1 MLNVSEWKIH
11 RDLVIA
17 QVAYG
22 DNDGK
27 TIFRCFDLNKD
38 TRKTD
43 LRIKLGLELD
53 YKNVHNTDIH
63 INFNV
68 IY

>member
-38 TRKTD
+38 TRKMCNT
-43 LRIKLGLELD
+43 D
-53 YKNVHNTDIH
+53 YKKYVIKFRYVCVCH
-63 INFNV
+63 IV
-68 IY
+68 PD